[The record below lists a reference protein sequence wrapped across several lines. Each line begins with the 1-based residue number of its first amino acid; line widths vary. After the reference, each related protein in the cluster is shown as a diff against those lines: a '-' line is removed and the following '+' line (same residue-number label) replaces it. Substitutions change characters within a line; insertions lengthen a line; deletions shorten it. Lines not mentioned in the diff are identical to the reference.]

1 MAGFK
6 QTLLQ
11 DQAVTANVRVST
23 QQAHRAG
30 SQKGKA
36 LPILLPLPTED
47 EFGNLNANSDSVHW
61 SFRFRRMMVCALAIV
76 ALNPGSPCLR
86 SAAYRSSNAT
96 KSNHESRT
104 RTRCSNLPPKN
115 MTAHL
120 TLQRFLV
127 TAALL
132 LSVPVGTLQAE
143 APTLTIIRQHGV
155 LRIGNEMV
163 FPRLNFK
170 NPTTGENEG
179 FMADLARAL
188 ARRILGDE
196 KKVEFVLT
204 NDETRFEDLQRGAF
218 DVLIDT
224 TPSNLE
230 KVKVADFS
238 GESFRAGS
246 ALLVKRGSPIK
257 TIDDI
262 KPDTRVAFVTANPD
276 IKLIKEKAPRA
287 VYLQFENDED
297 AVKAL
302 VNGQADVFT
311 QVVTHLYAAAT
322 TNPGYVPTGRFTTKF
337 YRIAYPKGD
346 TEFGAYLNDFLKQM
360 RDSGEYDR
368 LFDKWFSAYGGNTV
382 R

>member
-1 MAGFK
+1 
-6 QTLLQ
+6 
-11 DQAVTANVRVST
+11 
-23 QQAHRAG
+23 
-30 SQKGKA
+30 
-36 LPILLPLPTED
+36 
-47 EFGNLNANSDSVHW
+47 
-61 SFRFRRMMVCALAIV
+61 
-76 ALNPGSPCLR
+76 
-86 SAAYRSSNAT
+86 
-96 KSNHESRT
+96 
-104 RTRCSNLPPKN
+104 

-120 TLQRFLV
+120 SLRRFLV

-132 LSVPVGTLQAE
+132 LSVPVGMLRAE
-143 APTLTIIRQHGV
+143 APTLTTIRQHGV
-155 LRIGNEMV
+155 LRVGNEMV

-170 NPTTGENEG
+170 NPTTGANEG

-188 ARRILGDE
+188 AKRILGDE

-204 NDETRFEDLQRGAF
+204 NDDTRFEDLQRGAF

-230 KVKVADFS
+230 KVKVVDFS

-262 KPDTRVAFVTANPD
+262 KPETRVAFVTANPD

-297 AVKAL
+297 AIKAL

-346 TEFGAYLNDFLKQM
+346 SEFGAYLNGFLKQM